1 MQENYLL
8 IYEKEEKTTVFFFG
22 YVFGERER
30 ERERERETAQKNAPN
45 SQNSFLSIFE
55 EGGGGKGSGS

>member
-1 MQENYLL
+1 MFL
-8 IYEKEEKTTVFFFG
+8 
-22 YVFGERER
+22 ER

-55 EGGGGKGSGS
+55 ERGGGGRGLGVK

>member
-1 MQENYLL
+1 MFL
-8 IYEKEEKTTVFFFG
+8 
-22 YVFGERER
+22 ER

-55 EGGGGKGSGS
+55 ERGGGGEGVWELNS

>member
-1 MQENYLL
+1 MKKKRKQR
-8 IYEKEEKTTVFFFG
+8 FFFG
-22 YVFGERER
+22 YVFGER

-55 EGGGGKGSGS
+55 ERGGGGRGLGVK